1 MTWVSIH
8 SFRDHPMALS
18 LEGEEE
24 EEGLNELRSESPM
37 VPRPDRPLIFPT
49 NVRIDNS
56 NANKEMPKGHPNAV
70 L

>member
-24 EEGLNELRSESPM
+24 EGLNELRSESPM
-37 VPRPDRPLIFPT
+37 VPRPGRPLIFPT
-49 NVRIDNS
+49 DVRIDNS
-56 NANKEMPKGHPNAV
+56 NANKEMPKGYLNAV